1 MTASVVV
8 RINRVVR
15 TLRGAR
21 EALEGDAM
29 RVLISPESVEEALSI
44 IDFGMDILDIKNTK
58 EGSLGAQF
66 PWNIK
71 RIVEQT
77 AVRKVKT
84 SATLGDLPYKP
95 GTAAQAAYGV
105 ALTGVTYIKAGL
117 YGCKT
122 QQQAFE
128 VMDAIRQAV
137 RMVSETADV
146 VAAGYADWHRFGGL
160 DPISVVK
167 AAAEARCDLVMVD
180 TAIKDGKTLFD
191 NMSMSDIKS
200 FIDAAHDAGMQV
212 ALAGSIKQKDA
223 PALLRLRPDLI
234 GVRGAVC
241 EDSNDRHT
249 KICPKKTRAFVE
261 YFHSADSDRPQS
273 DSSSAIAL

>member
-1 MTASVVV
+1 
-8 RINRVVR
+8 
-15 TLRGAR
+15 
-21 EALEGDAM
+21 M

-77 AVRKVKT
+77 DYRGVKT

-105 ALTGVTYIKAGL
+105 AVTGVTYIKAGL

-122 QQQAFE
+122 QEQAFE
-128 VMDAIRQAV
+128 MMDAIRKAV
-137 RMVSETADV
+137 RMVSKTADV
-146 VAAGYADWHRFGGL
+146 VAAGYADWRRFGGL
-160 DPISVVK
+160 DPISVVE
-167 AAAEARCDLVMVD
+167 AAADARCDLVMVD

-191 NMSMSDIKS
+191 NMSMEEIKA
-200 FIDAAHDAGMQV
+200 FIDAAHTAGMEV
-212 ALAGSIKQKDA
+212 ALAGSIKRKDA
-223 PALLRLRPDLI
+223 DALVKLGPDLI

-241 EDSNDRHT
+241 EDETNRHT
-249 KICPKKTRAFVE
+249 KICPEKTRSFVQF
-261 YFHSADSDRPQS
+261 FHAADQTHERPRNKRYYP
-273 DSSSAIAL
+273 SSSAIAL